1 MMTSA
6 IDDTS
11 LEIWERHTSAGFRA
25 LSCRRWREAADEWLR
40 SHDDVRTAETWDA
53 RQAAAMNNMGVACL
67 LEARW
72 AAAER
77 YFDMAREAWAQARAR
92 IPQLEIPVTGRS
104 SVFHFRLATRHHEA
118 FADSRRR
125 RCAALCTAAS
135 AITDFNAGLTRHA
148 AGRSSPSSEATSA
161 IVHALVDAFGPRC
174 PELKLIGES
183 DNSVAGAADTTPAD
197 AAQTDA
203 IYAEKALRAHELQ
216 ARSMAAAFSADYR
229 RLEMAT
235 NLTALLS
242 PRLLGAST
250 TNPSQLDGP
259 GQ

>member
-6 IDDTS
+6 IEDTS
-11 LEIWERHTSAGFRA
+11 LEIWEAHTSAGFRA
-25 LSCRRWREAADEWLR
+25 LSCRRWREVTDEWLK
-40 SHDDVRTAETWDA
+40 SFDAVRTAEKSDA
-53 RQAAAMNNMGVACL
+53 RLAAAMSNMGVACL

-72 AAAER
+72 TAAER
-77 YFDMAREAWAQARAR
+77 YFDRAREAWARAEAH

-104 SVFHFRLATRHHEA
+104 SAFHFRLATHHHEA

-135 AITDFNAGLTRHA
+135 AITDFNARLARQA
-148 AGRSSPSSEATSA
+148 SGRSSPSSEPSSA
-161 IVHALVDAFGPRC
+161 IVHAVVDAFGPRC
-174 PELKLIGES
+174 LELKLIGES
-183 DNSVAGAADTTPAD
+183 DNSIARTDEITPPD

-203 IYAEKALRAHELQ
+203 IYAEKALRARELQ
-216 ARSMAAAFSADYR
+216 GRSMAAALSADYR

-242 PRLLGAST
+242 PRLLGANSI
-250 TNPSQLDGP
+250 NPSQLDGTD
-259 GQ
+259 Q

>member
-1 MMTSA
+1 
-6 IDDTS
+6 
-11 LEIWERHTSAGFRA
+11 
-25 LSCRRWREAADEWLR
+25 
-40 SHDDVRTAETWDA
+40 
-53 RQAAAMNNMGVACL
+53 MNNMGVACL

-77 YFDMAREAWAQARAR
+77 YFDMAREAWVQAQAR
-92 IPQLEIPVTGRS
+92 IPLLEIPVTGRS
-104 SVFHFRLATRHHEA
+104 SAFHFRLATRHHEA

-135 AITDFNAGLTRHA
+135 AITDFNAELGRHA
-148 AGRSSPSSEATSA
+148 SGGSSPCSETPSTF
-161 IVHALVDAFGPRC
+161 VHALVEAFGPRC
-174 PELKLIGES
+174 PELNLIRES
-183 DNSVAGAADTTPAD
+183 DNSVAPAAEITPAD
-197 AAQTDA
+197 AA

-216 ARSMAAAFSADYR
+216 ARSMAAALSADYR

-250 TNPSQLDGP
+250 TNLSQPDGL

>member
-1 MMTSA
+1 MTSA

-25 LSCRRWREAADEWLR
+25 LSCRRWQEAADEWLK
-40 SHDDVRTAETWDA
+40 SLDDVRTAERSDA
-53 RQAAAMNNMGVACL
+53 RLAAATNNMGVASL

-77 YFDMAREAWAQARAR
+77 YFDMAREAWAQAQAR
-92 IPQLEIPVTGRS
+92 IPELEIPVTGRS
-104 SVFHFRLATRHHEA
+104 SAFHFRLATRHHEA
-118 FADSRRR
+118 FAESRRR

-135 AITDFNAGLTRHA
+135 AITDFNAGLARHA
-148 AGRSSPSSEATSA
+148 SGRTSPSSEDPSV
-161 IVHALVDAFGPRC
+161 IVHAVVDAFGPRC
-174 PELKLIGES
+174 PELKLIGEG
-183 DNSVAGAADTTPAD
+183 DNSSATD

-203 IYAEKALRAHELQ
+203 IYAEKALRARELQ
-216 ARSMAAAFSADYR
+216 ARSMAAALSADYR

-242 PRLLGAST
+242 PRLLGASAI
-250 TNPSQLDGP
+250 NPSQLDGTER
-259 GQ
+259 